1 MIVTASDKC
10 LVPWLVPN
18 VNNPREQV
26 ETVNSGHVSSSCS
39 LLPPSAASCFLQPF
53 EIFSYLSCSQA
64 DIHKSMVK
72 LKTVLLKYSGFA
84 PEMRAE
90 RVRAAGIY
98 KSFRTHE

>member
-1 MIVTASDKC
+1 MFSAMAGAKC
-10 LVPWLVPN
+10 EKSQRTSGN
-18 VNNPREQV
+18 SEQW
-26 ETVNSGHVSSSCS
+26 SCFKQ